1 MMNGKSVEI
10 ERMVMLFNTI
20 RTTARQ
26 TYVATVV
33 GSRRF
38 AARGAT
44 VGAVSTK
51 LMRHFRS

>member
-1 MMNGKSVEI
+1 MMNGKSV

-20 RTTARQ
+20 RTAARQ

-33 GSRRF
+33 GSRRL